1 MFIKKFKEFK
11 IMSVNSL
18 KRTRFEDDEEPQS
31 VEFKDNSIQLLKK
44 NMRIPSQ
51 IKLVGVL
58 TDKSFDIV
66 KKSAKEGE
74 MPMIRILF
82 STNVDYSIVR
92 HSTTGIILRDKVAD
106 PNDQDVYYV
115 NHLELT
121 MENNYARDLFAL
133 SF

>member
-1 MFIKKFKEFK
+1 M
-11 IMSVNSL
+11 
-18 KRTRFEDDEEPQS
+18 
-31 VEFKDNSIQLLKK
+31 
-44 NMRIPSQ
+44 
-51 IKLVGVL
+51 VGVL